1 MYLQLSRNNLECSS
15 SVPHSS
21 LITKFGLCLL
31 FSPHRQCH
39 SKSFFCHK
47 NKLRRISTKRCIQVI
62 QRFHQGNLL
71 PLEKFFHNWK
81 HFFATK
87 FPFSTQQM
95 LHLKS
100 IVCLICIYLIQ
111 RGLSPEKMLSYL
123 HEISAPGHLRDDTRP
138 HWIHFFLVNEV
149 R

>member
-1 MYLQLSRNNLECSS
+1 MYLQLWRNNLECSS

-21 LITKFGLCLL
+21 LITKVELCLL
-31 FSPHRQCH
+31 FSPRRQCH

-47 NKLRRISTKRCIQVI
+47 NKLRRIPTKRCIPVI

-71 PLEKFFHNWK
+71 PLEKFFRNWK

-111 RGLSPEKMLSYL
+111 SITWEDAILFAWNFRS
-123 HEISAPGHLRDDTRP
+123 GHLRDEHKIAFDPFISR
-138 HWIHFFLVNEV
+138 
-149 R
+149 